1 MLLFISKKRFFFV
14 FIFIILLHRKFLIN
28 YELSEQKQE
37 NGAPFSTD
45 KRIVFILPATPF
57 FATH

>member
-1 MLLFISKKRFFFV
+1 MD
-14 FIFIILLHRKFLIN
+14 

-45 KRIVFILPATPF
+45 KRIVFMLPATPI
-57 FATH
+57 FATC